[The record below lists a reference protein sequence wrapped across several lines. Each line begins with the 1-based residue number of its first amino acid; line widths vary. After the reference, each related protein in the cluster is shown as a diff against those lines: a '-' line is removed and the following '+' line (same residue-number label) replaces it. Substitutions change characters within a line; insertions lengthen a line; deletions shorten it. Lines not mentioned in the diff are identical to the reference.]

1 MHTHV
6 HRHDS
11 NNIGW
16 LILFNLGITAAEYV
30 GGMLSGSLALISDAG
45 HNFSDVLS
53 LILSYIGE
61 TLSHRK
67 ATKKHSFGLKR
78 TEVAVAFINAVSL
91 CGIGLIII
99 GEAVKRFSAGRPI
112 SLSIM
117 LSVALVGLAGNVLS
131 VAVLKRNKDRNLNMR
146 SLYLHLFYDALSSVF
161 VIIASIAI
169 AITRWITFDLVASV
183 VIAVMMIWSGLGVLR
198 DALHIFMQGV
208 PKGIDF
214 DEVLDAIA
222 SIKGV
227 ENVHDLHIWAVNSE
241 NIFLSCHACVSEE
254 KHSNEI
260 NELVQKINILLE
272 ERYGITHSAVQF
284 EYAGMCKNGAVC
296 CK

>member
-1 MHTHV
+1 MHAHA
-6 HRHDS
+6 HRHNA

-16 LILFNLGITAAEYV
+16 VVLFNLAITAAEYI
-30 GGMLSGSLALISDAG
+30 GGILSGSLALVSDAG

-53 LILSYIGE
+53 LILSYFGE
-61 TLSHRK
+61 TFSHKK

-99 GEAVKRFSAGRPI
+99 GEAVKRFSIGRQI

-117 LSVALVGLAGNVLS
+117 LSVAMVGLAGNILS
-131 VAVLKRNKDRNLNMR
+131 VLVLKRNKDKNLNMR

-169 AITRWITFDLVASV
+169 AVTRWVTFDLVASLL
-183 VIAVMMIWSGLGVLR
+183 IAIMMIWSGLGVLR

-208 PKGIDF
+208 PKEIDF
-214 DEVLDAIA
+214 DEVLGAIA

-227 ENVHDLHIWAVNSE
+227 ENVHDLHIWSVNSE

-260 NELVQKINILLE
+260 NELVQKINVLLE
-272 ERYGITHSAVQF
+272 QRYGITHSAVQF

>member
-1 MHTHV
+1 MHTHT
-6 HRHDS
+6 HSHNS
-11 NNIGW
+11 NKIGW
-16 LILFNLGITAAEYV
+16 IILFNLAITAAEYV
-30 GGMLSGSLALISDAG
+30 GGIFSGSLALISDAG

-53 LILSYIGE
+53 LILSYFGE
-61 TLSHRK
+61 RLSHRK

-78 TEVAVAFINAVSL
+78 SEVAVAFINAVSL

-99 GEAVKRFSAGRPI
+99 GEAVRRFSAGGQI
-112 SLSIM
+112 TLSVMLSIAM
-117 LSVALVGLAGNVLS
+117 IGLGGNILSVL
-131 VAVLKRNKDRNLNMR
+131 VLKRNKDQNLNMKA
-146 SLYLHLFYDALSSVF
+146 LYLHLFYDALSSVF

-169 AITRWITFDLVASV
+169 AITGWMAFDLVASL
-183 VIAVMMIWSGLGVLR
+183 VISLMMIWSGLGVMR

-208 PKGIDF
+208 PRGIDF
-214 DEVLDAIA
+214 DEVLNTIA

-227 ENVHDLHIWAVNSE
+227 ENVHDLHIWSVNSE

-260 NELVQKINILLE
+260 NELVRKINVLLE
-272 ERYGITHSAVQF
+272 ERYGINHSAVQF
-284 EYAGMCKNGAVC
+284 EYAGMCENGAVC